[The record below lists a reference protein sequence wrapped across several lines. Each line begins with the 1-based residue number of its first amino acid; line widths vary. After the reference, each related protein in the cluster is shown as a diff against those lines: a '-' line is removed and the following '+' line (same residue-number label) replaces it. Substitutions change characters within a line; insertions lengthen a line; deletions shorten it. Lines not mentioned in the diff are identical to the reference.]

1 MGGACVRPDDNLESR
16 QETGIPRPVPKML
29 QSQQTSDKRPDT
41 LTFSGYKSFKNIKN
55 ISQKYKIG
63 KELGHGCFGSVYE
76 AV

>member
-1 MGGACVRPDDNLESR
+1 MRQMLE
-16 QETGIPRPVPKML
+16 
-29 QSQQTSDKRPDT
+29 SQQTSAMRPET
-41 LTFSGYKSFKNIKN
+41 LSFNGYKSFKNIKN

>member
-1 MGGACVRPDDNLESR
+1 MRQMLE
-16 QETGIPRPVPKML
+16 
-29 QSQQTSDKRPDT
+29 SQQTSAKRPDT
-41 LTFSGYKSFKNIKN
+41 LTFNGYKSFKNIKN